1 MKRKRPDVDG
11 PIDDAG
17 YRAAL
22 NELRKGSQPLVIRTP
37 KPKPA
42 GVLESHTPPFP
53 NVRNPDNAS

>member
-37 KPKPA
+37 KPT